1 MTVTASRHPAASA
14 DRSADR
20 SAERTAERTAAGSG
34 TRTAA
39 RSAARGIDPLADPV
53 FAERYRAMQ
62 ARDARFDGQFITGV
76 HSTGIYCRPSCPAGA
91 PKPSN
96 VSFYRTA
103 AAAHEAGLRACKRC
117 LPDAVPG
124 SPEWD
129 LGDDLAARAMR
140 LIADGVVERE
150 GVPGLAARL
159 GYTTRHLTRVLTTEL
174 GAGPL
179 ALARAHRAQ
188 TARALLTSTS
198 LPVADIAFASGFG
211 SVRQFNDTVRA
222 VYERS
227 PLELRASARAGAG
240 SRRAGGGGGRDVRRK
255 APLERTDATAPPTD
269 AGVVRLRLPARP
281 PFDAP
286 GVFAW
291 LAARALDGVEVAAPD
306 SYERTLA
313 LPGGPA
319 LVHLEPSAD
328 APGID
333 VDARLATLADL
344 PPLVARVRRLFDLD
358 ADAVAIDEALGAD
371 PAFAASVARAP
382 GMRLPGCLDPHEL
395 VFRALIGQQVS
406 VAAARTALAR
416 LASDLGERV
425 HLDGPPSARPGDERA
440 PEEVPTRR
448 GDAHSPPWVLFP
460 TAAEIAERGGEVL
473 RGPAARIRTIVDVA
487 ARLASGELVV
497 APERERHDLQ
507 AELLAVPGIGPWTA
521 GYLAM
526 RVTRAPDV
534 LLVSDLALRNGAARL
549 GLPSEPRE
557 LERHGARWAPWRS
570 YASMHLWRA
579 AASADRH
586 AGDPAGRALSR

>member
-1 MTVTASRHPAASA
+1 MSLATSRRPAASV
-14 DRSADR
+14 DRSA
-20 SAERTAERTAAGSG
+20 
-34 TRTAA
+34 
-39 RSAARGIDPLADPV
+39 DPLADPA

-76 HSTGIYCRPSCPAGA
+76 HSTGIYCRPSCPAVA

-129 LGDDLAARAMR
+129 LDDDLAARAMR

-159 GYTTRHLTRVLTTEL
+159 GYTPRHLTRVLTAEL

-188 TARALLTSTS
+188 TARALLTSTT

-227 PLELRASARAGAG
+227 PLELRAAARA
-240 SRRAGGGGGRDVRRK
+240 RGGRGRADVA
-255 APLERTDATAPPTD
+255 APSPGPTPAAE
-269 AGVVRLRLPARP
+269 AGAVRLRLPARA
-281 PFDAP
+281 PFDAA

-291 LAARALDGVEVAAPD
+291 LATRALDGVEVASSD

-319 LVHLEPSAD
+319 LVRLATAAEG
-328 APGID
+328 PGIE
-333 VDARLATLADL
+333 VDARLASLADL

-358 ADAVAIDEALGAD
+358 ADAVAIDEALSAD
-371 PAFAASVARAP
+371 PALAASVATAP

-406 VAAARTALAR
+406 VAAARTALGR
-416 LASDLGERV
+416 LAAALGERV
-425 HLDGPPSARPGDERA
+425 ELDGPR
-440 PEEVPTRR
+440 
-448 GDAHSPPWVLFP
+448 VLFP
-460 TAAEIAERGGEVL
+460 PAEAIAANGAEVL

-487 ARLASGELVV
+487 SRLASGELVV
-497 APERERHDLQ
+497 APERERHELQ
-507 AELLAVPGIGPWTA
+507 ADLLAVPGIGPWTA

-549 GLPSEPRE
+549 GLPDDTRD
-557 LERHGARWAPWRS
+557 LERYGARWAPWRS
-570 YASMHLWRA
+570 YASMHLWRM
-579 AASADRH
+579 ASERSDVSSSTRYDAEHGRDRRS
-586 AGDPAGRALSR
+586 DPQDQGHDPHRGALPR